1 MKAPKLNKE
10 TLRPLQTVQKPPK
23 VKKMIPM
30 TVKTPMPM
38 KPGGMKQKK
47 MMK

>member
-10 TLRPLQTVQKPPK
+10 TLRPLQTAQKPPK

-30 TVKTPMPM
+30 VVKKPHPM
-38 KPGGMKQKK
+38 KKNMK
-47 MMK
+47 